1 MQLDCLKIRPQTWP
15 TQLDCLKI
23 IPQTWCGGNEVAL
36 VDSVVYE

>member
-1 MQLDCLKIRPQTWP
+1 MHLDCLKIRPQTWH

-23 IPQTWCGGNEVAL
+23 IPQTWCGGNEVTL